1 MMSERMRRGRTR
13 SVILCVGLAA
23 ASAGSG
29 GVAHAQPAPSSA
41 PAPEELKAARELFQE
56 AYKDEQEKRFAQ
68 ALEKFQKVAAVK
80 ESASV
85 RYRIGSVLE
94 SLGRFREAR
103 DSFRALAASKPNLT
117 TPEKDI
123 ADNAAERAHLLDK
136 KIPRL
141 VLRFQP
147 NPPADARVSIDGAPV
162 PASTAPR
169 AIELD
174 PGEHHIL
181 ASSPTS
187 KLTETK
193 VTLSEGGEVEVQVVL
208 EPNAPAPPPPQPPPR
223 ESPRRDNTLA
233 YVALG
238 AGGALLVTGIVLLA
252 IREGDV
258 SDIKKACGAEGACP
272 AGADQSSLTS
282 SHDQAALFGPLGVGL
297 GVIGLAA
304 AGTGVFLLL
313 RHPAPPDAAP
323 AQGASARPSRRLSE
337 PWLGQ
342 GSTTS
347 PSNGGIRI
355 STRPVYG
362 GAMLGVGT
370 SF

>member
-1 MMSERMRRGRTR
+1 MVDRMNARTNRRGARTR
-13 SVILCVGLAA
+13 ALVLSVALAA
-23 ASAGSG
+23 ASTTAGSA
-29 GVAHAQPAPSSA
+29 AHAQAAQATPS
-41 PAPEELKAARELFQE
+41 PDQLKAAREMFQD
-56 AYKDEQEKRFAQ
+56 AYKDEQEKRYTQ
-68 ALEKFQKVAAVK
+68 ALDKFQRVAAVK

-94 SLGRFREAR
+94 ALGRLRESR
-103 DSFRALAASKPNLT
+103 DSFRALAATKPNLT
-117 TPEKDI
+117 GPEKEI

-141 VLRFQP
+141 VLRLQP

-162 PASTAPR
+162 PASTTPR
-169 AIELD
+169 DIELD
-174 PGEHHIL
+174 PGEHHVL

-193 VTLSEGGEVEVQVVL
+193 VTLTEGGQVEVMVL
-208 EPNAPAPPPPQPPPR
+208 LESNAPSPPPPPPVEPPAPEPPR
-223 ESPRRDNTLA
+223 RNNTLA
-233 YVALG
+233 YVAIG
-238 AGGALLVTGIVLLA
+238 AGGVLLVTGLVLLG

-258 SDIKKACGAEGACP
+258 SDIKKGCGADGACP
-272 AGADQSSLTS
+272 AGSDRSGLQSK
-282 SHDQAALFGPLGVGL
+282 HDQAALFGPLGIGVG
-297 GVIGLAA
+297 IMGLAA

-313 RHPAPPDAAP
+313 RRPASADAAP
-323 AQGASARPSRRLSE
+323 AK
-337 PWLGQ
+337 

-362 GAMLGVGT
+362 GAVLGLGS

>member
-1 MMSERMRRGRTR
+1 MGFPWMMSERMLRSRTTT
-13 SVILCVGLAA
+13 VILCVGLVA
-23 ASAGSG
+23 ASAVTGR
-29 GVAHAQPAPSSA
+29 VASAQPPPSST
-41 PAPEELKAARELFQE
+41 PAPEELKAAREMFQE
-56 AYKDEQEKRFAQ
+56 AYKDEQEKRYAQ

-94 SLGRFREAR
+94 SLGRLREAR
-103 DSFRALAASKPNLT
+103 DSFRALAASKSNLT

-141 VLRFQP
+141 VLRLQP

-162 PASTAPR
+162 PASTTPR

-193 VTLSEGGEVEVQVVL
+193 VTLTEGGEVEVQVLL
-208 EPNAPAPPPPQPPPR
+208 EPNAPATPPPVEPPPP
-223 ESPRRDNTLA
+223 EAPRRDNTLA
-233 YVALG
+233 YVAIG

-252 IREGDV
+252 VRGGDV
-258 SDIKKACGAEGACP
+258 SDIKKACGADGACP
-272 AGADQSSLTS
+272 AGVNQSSLQS
-282 SHDQAALFGPLGVGL
+282 SHDQAALFGPLGIGL
-297 GVIGLAA
+297 GVVGLAA

-313 RHPAPPDAAP
+313 RKPPAPDAAP
-323 AQGASARPSRRLSE
+323 AK
-337 PWLGQ
+337 

-362 GAMLGVGT
+362 GAMLGLGT

>member
-1 MMSERMRRGRTR
+1 MSRRTR
-13 SVILCVGLAA
+13 TALLCIGLAA
-23 ASAGSG
+23 AGTVVG
-29 GVAHAQPAPSSA
+29 GVARAQTPPSSA
-41 PAPEELKAARELFQE
+41 PASEELKAARELFQE
-56 AYKDEQEKRFAQ
+56 AYKDEQEKRYAQ
-68 ALEKFQKVAAVK
+68 ALDKFQRVAAVK

-94 SLGRFREAR
+94 ALGRLREAR
-103 DSFRALAASKPNLT
+103 DSFRALAASKANLT
-117 TPEKDI
+117 NPEKDI

-141 VLRFQP
+141 VLRLQP

-174 PGEHHIL
+174 PGDHHIL

-187 KLTETK
+187 KLAESK
-193 VTLSEGGEVEVQVVL
+193 VTLTEGGEVEVMVTL
-208 EPNAPAPPPPQPPPR
+208 EPNGPTPPPPVEPPPPEAPHR
-223 ESPRRDNTLA
+223 NNTLA
-233 YVALG
+233 YVAIGGG
-238 AGGALLVTGIVLLA
+238 AALLVTGLVLLG

-258 SDIKKACGAEGACP
+258 SDIKKACGADGACP
-272 AGADQSSLTS
+272 AGSNQSSLQS
-282 SHDQAALFGPLGVGL
+282 SHDQAALFGPLGIGL
-297 GVIGLAA
+297 GVVGLAA

-313 RHPAPPDAAP
+313 RRAPAADAPPAK
-323 AQGASARPSRRLSE
+323 GT
-337 PWLGQ
+337 
-342 GSTTS
+342 TTS

-355 STRPVYG
+355 TTRPIYG
-362 GAMLGVGT
+362 GALLGLGT

>member
-1 MMSERMRRGRTR
+1 MTNRTR
-13 SVILCVGLAA
+13 AA
-23 ASAGSG
+23 ALALPLALALASASAITGSA
-29 GVAHAQPAPSSA
+29 GVAHAQTPPSST
-41 PAPEELKAARELFQE
+41 PSNPDELKAARELFQD
-56 AYKDEQEKRFAQ
+56 AYKDEQEKRYAQ
-68 ALEKFQKVAAVK
+68 ALEKFQRVAAVK

-94 SLGRFREAR
+94 GLGRLREAR

-117 TPEKDI
+117 KPEQDI

-141 VLRFQP
+141 VLKLQP

-187 KLTETK
+187 KLTESK
-193 VTLSEGGEVEVQVVL
+193 VTLTEGGEVEVTVSL
-208 EPNAPAPPPPQPPPR
+208 EPNAPPPPIEKPVEPPHR
-223 ESPRRDNTLA
+223 NNTLA
-233 YVALG
+233 YVAIG
-238 AGGALLVTGIVLLA
+238 AGAALLATGVVLLA
-252 IREGDV
+252 VREGDV

-272 AGADQSSLTS
+272 AGVDMSDLSSK
-282 SHDQAALFGPLGVGL
+282 HDQAALFGPLGIGL
-297 GVIGLAA
+297 GVVGLAA
-304 AGTGVFLLL
+304 AGTGVFLLI
-313 RHPAPPDAAP
+313 RKPSSDAAAPPKDT
-323 AQGASARPSRRLSE
+323 
-337 PWLGQ
+337 
-342 GSTTS
+342 TTS
-347 PSNGGIRI
+347 ATNGGIRI
-355 STRPVYG
+355 STRPVHG
-362 GAMLGVGT
+362 GAMLGVGA

>member
-1 MMSERMRRGRTR
+1 
-13 SVILCVGLAA
+13 
-23 ASAGSG
+23 
-29 GVAHAQPAPSSA
+29 VAHAQTQPSTPAGA
-41 PAPEELKAARELFQE
+41 DELKAARELFQD
-56 AYKDEQEKRFAQ
+56 AYRDEQEKRYAQ
-68 ALEKFQKVAAVK
+68 ALEKFQRVAAVK

-94 SLGRFREAR
+94 GLGRLREAR

-117 TPEKDI
+117 KPEQDI

-141 VLRFQP
+141 VLKLQP

-187 KLTETK
+187 KLTESK
-193 VTLSEGGEVEVQVVL
+193 VTLTEGGEVEVMVSL
-208 EPNAPAPPPPQPPPR
+208 EPNAPTAPPPVEKPIEPTHR
-223 ESPRRDNTLA
+223 NNTLA
-233 YVALG
+233 YVAIG
-238 AGGALLVTGIVLLA
+238 AGAALIATGAVLLA
-252 IREGDV
+252 VREGDV
-258 SDIKKACGAEGACP
+258 SDIKKACGADGACP
-272 AGADQSSLTS
+272 AGVDMSDLNSK
-282 SHDQAALFGPLGVGL
+282 HDQAALFGPLGIGL
-297 GVIGLAA
+297 GVVGLAA
-304 AGTGVFLLL
+304 AGTGIFLLV
-313 RHPAPPDAAP
+313 RKPSADGAAP
-323 AQGASARPSRRLSE
+323 AKDT
-337 PWLGQ
+337 
-342 GSTTS
+342 TTS
-347 PSNGGIRI
+347 AHPADALRGIRI